1 MTIEDNGRNKLPPQ
15 QTSQEEAPENEFSVW
30 WNDKGIA
37 ARERLQRTVSA
48 TARGVGIVWS
58 YVAVVV
64 ATVLAVVGIS
74 VWQTH
79 EVTEYRYERP
89 CSTTINDTVYIKG
102 IRSYVTRSVDIFG
115 MSLIDTGATVE
126 VTRLISPETPT
137 IVIGIANEGWWSF
150 TTPDM
155 PLFDIPMEDA
165 NLYVFH
171 QGDDTH
177 VVSYQDFCK

>member
-1 MTIEDNGRNKLPPQ
+1 MTIEDNDRNKRLPQ
-15 QTSQEEAPENEFSVW
+15 QMSHEEVPDDESPVGW
-30 WNDKGIA
+30 SDKGIA

-48 TARGVGIVWS
+48 TARGVGIIWS
-58 YVAVVV
+58 YVVVVV
-64 ATVLAVVGIS
+64 ATVLAIVGVA

-115 MSLIDTGATVE
+115 MSLIDTESTIEA
-126 VTRLISPETPT
+126 TRLISPETPT
-137 IVIGIANEGWWSF
+137 VVVGIGDESWWTI
-150 TTPDM
+150 TTPDV
-155 PLFDIPMEDA
+155 PLFDIPLEDA

-177 VVSYQDFCK
+177 VVSYYDFCK